1 MLRLIGII
9 LTAVGLLAALAGS
22 IWNQAFPTPD
32 ANIGAGLLVVIGLP
46 VTLIGLVLLLLS
58 FALSRQRDARKRDEA
73 NIGS

>member
-9 LTAVGLLAALAGS
+9 LTAVGLLGALAGS

-32 ANIGAGLLVVIGLP
+32 ANIGAGLLVILGLP
-46 VTLIGLVLLLLS
+46 LTLIGLVLLLLS
-58 FALSRQRDARKRDEA
+58 FALSSQRGVRKRDEA